1 MSDTRKELWRAAS
14 WAFASVEETTA
25 FMDTLDAYLAEYFAL
40 NNLSVPRWP
49 SAVRDTIAASG
60 EVERDLD
67 RRGAP
72 AATSE
77 TEDGDVVAD
86 AEAMLAYHDG
96 QAASY
101 TLPVGG
107 HVRLVRGLLAA
118 LRHTAP
124 SELTEDSFF
133 AYTDDRNYKH
143 SAGQWWSTRGA
154 VPGAFLVEVRRV
166 VDPVGGVTQES
177 R

>member
-1 MSDTRKELWRAAS
+1 MKDAREELVYALVEWMNTGAP
-14 WAFASVEETTA
+14 AFTVVDA
-25 FMDTLDAYLAEYFAL
+25 LDAYLKARETITVIHTAT
-40 NNLSVPRWP
+40 PD
-49 SAVRDTIAASG
+49 AVRDVIAASG

-67 RRGAP
+67 RRGAL

-124 SELTEDSFF
+124 AELTEDSFF